1 MRSSRHFSLRDAA
14 LVTGVFLCL
23 AFVSEAGPGL
33 AAPSEPF
40 TFENADIQTV
50 VKQVATL
57 TGITF
62 LFDPERVK
70 GKITLLSPHGVSP
83 TEALELLKSALAL
96 HGYSLLGRAEGTWIV
111 PAERVAYE
119 AFTVKVVRLNY
130 ARSGEMAYTLSR
142 VAPPSVRI
150 VPHYPTNS
158 LIISGDP
165 EAVEE
170 LVDIIKRWRIPGSPV
185 TAP

>member
-1 MRSSRHFSLRDAA
+1 VQEVRIMRSPRHFPLLDAT

-23 AFVSEAGPGL
+23 LFVSAAGPAL
-33 AAPSEPF
+33 AATSGPF

-62 LFDPERVK
+62 LFDPEQVK
-70 GKITLLSPHGVSP
+70 GKITLLSPKGVSP
-83 TEALELLKSALAL
+83 TEALGLLKSALAL
-96 HGYSLLGRAEGTWIV
+96 HGYTLLGRAEGTWIV
-111 PAERVAYE
+111 PAERVAPE
-119 AFTVKVVRLNY
+119 AFTIRVVPLSY
-130 ARSGEMAYTLSR
+130 ARAGEMAYTLSW

-158 LIISGDP
+158 LIISGHP
-165 EAVEE
+165 AAVEE
-170 LVDIIKRWRIPGSPV
+170 LADIIK
-185 TAP
+185 

>member
-1 MRSSRHFSLRDAA
+1 MRSPRHFSLLEAT

-23 AFVSEAGPGL
+23 LFVSAAGPAL
-33 AAPSEPF
+33 AATSQPF

-62 LFDPERVK
+62 LFDPEQVK
-70 GKITLLSPHGVSP
+70 GKITLLSPEGVSP

-96 HGYSLLGRAEGTWIV
+96 HGYTLLGRAGGTWIV
-111 PAERVAYE
+111 PAERVA
-119 AFTVKVVRLNY
+119 FTVQVVRLNY
-130 ARSGEMAYTLSR
+130 ARAGEMAYTLSW

-150 VPHYPTNS
+150 APHYPTNS
-158 LIISGDP
+158 LIISGHP

-170 LVDIIKRWRIPGSPV
+170 LVDIIK
-185 TAP
+185 AP